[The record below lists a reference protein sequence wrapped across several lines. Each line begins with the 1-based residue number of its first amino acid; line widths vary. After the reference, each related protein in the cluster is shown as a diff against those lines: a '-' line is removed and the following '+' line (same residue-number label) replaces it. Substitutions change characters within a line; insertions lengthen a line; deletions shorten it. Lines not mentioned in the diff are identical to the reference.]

1 MNFIPYF
8 SHFTPIGTNIQPGFE
23 IYITISIKLPH
34 QWHTILNNSQKNKVR
49 AESFTILPSFDM
61 TTSVRFPTTITVFR
75 PPHVLIAWS
84 HHRHPLR
91 SRLPQIADSPFTLG
105 NSDITS
111 KYLENLQ
118 IFEPLSVSF
127 HMTLD
132 FRSPNRSLTVSK
144 YLSCTESLKILP
156 LGFAKQLR
164 TTIYLLPISRP
175 FYEVS

>member
-1 MNFIPYF
+1 MAELNKLIL
-8 SHFTPIGTNIQPGFE
+8 G
-23 IYITISIKLPH
+23 KLPH
-34 QWHTILNNSQKNKVR
+34 QRLTIHINKAR

-61 TTSVRFPTTITVFR
+61 TTSVRSLTTFTVLR
-75 PPHVLIAWS
+75 PLHVLIAWS

-132 FRSPNRSLTVSK
+132 LRSPNRSLTVSK
-144 YLSCTESLKILP
+144 HLSCTNH
-156 LGFAKQLR
+156 
-164 TTIYLLPISRP
+164 
-175 FYEVS
+175 